1 VWKRFTVS
9 VLLVAL
15 TLGAFVVLKF
25 LGAKGG
31 DTPAPQTEVPGE
43 ELAAVTAAVATPS
56 AEEAEL
62 LKQYTPEEI
71 EKLKYS
77 HEAALAAN
85 QNVVFYGLCIDQD
98 GNPIEGVTVE
108 AKLSKMRKSM
118 VSAVLNESFKYHEN
132 LTTVTNED
140 GRFEFKDEGSYLH
153 LEKIHRPG
161 YLDARGPKSF
171 GFSFGQILYGKA
183 MAGMHQPDPLHPVV
197 FTLWKQGE
205 GSATLNTKRRL
216 TYHADIGM
224 AKSDLSEP
232 HYFDLSEGIQ
242 KSEPSSYTIEVI
254 ARNEGDRHRDSASG
268 EIIGS
273 RYKAWDYTLKMPS
286 GGIVK
291 TDDLFLYRPPEEGY
305 EEYYRFSVPEGE
317 KEWIGRIEGQKFYFK
332 TFDGKFG
339 AFVLRVDALANGS
352 MGFRFEKI
360 YFNPEG
366 ERNLE
371 YFE

>member
-1 VWKRFTVS
+1 
-9 VLLVAL
+9 
-15 TLGAFVVLKF
+15 
-25 LGAKGG
+25 
-31 DTPAPQTEVPGE
+31 
-43 ELAAVTAAVATPS
+43 VATPS

-71 EKLKYS
+71 EKLKHS

-85 QNVVFYGLCIDQD
+85 QNVVFYGLCIDQN

-132 LTTVTNED
+132 LTTVTDET

-183 MAGMHQPDPLHPVV
+183 MAGMHQPDPLNPVV

-205 GSATLNTKRRL
+205 GSAVVRRKYRFKISQEALREAHYVDLSTGLESQHQSLNTVEVRAHSGASSRWDPVAFKH
-216 TYHADIGM
+216 TGKGSNYAW
-224 AKSDLSEP
+224 
-232 HYFDLSEGIQ
+232 
-242 KSEPSSYTIEVI
+242 SYTL
-254 ARNEGDRHRDSASG
+254 
-268 EIIGS
+268 EIPG
-273 RYKAWDYTLKMPS
+273 
-286 GGIVK
+286 GGIIK
-291 TDDLFLYRPPEEGY
+291 TDDSFLFQPPEEGY
-305 EEYYRFSVPEGE
+305 EESYTFEVPEGE
-317 KEWIGRIEGQKFYFK
+317 QGWIGRTDDDKFYFK
-332 TFDGKFG
+332 TADGNYG
-339 AFVLRVDALANGS
+339 ALLIDVYSRANGNVS
-352 MGFRFEKI
+352 FYFDKI